1 MHRVQGRTAGVL
13 AAAFA
18 AALVLA
24 AIAGASPKG
33 DSGASH
39 ASGKTT
45 ICHHTSSETNP
56 WVRIRVSN
64 SSLKAHAKHGDLIPA
79 PADGCASGGDDDGG
93 DDDGGGGGGLP
104 T

>member
-1 MHRVQGRTAGVL
+1 MQRVHGRTAAGVL
-13 AAAFA
+13 ATAFA
-18 AALVLA
+18 AALMLA
-24 AIAGASPKG
+24 AIAGACPKNNNG
-33 DSGASH
+33 H
-39 ASGKTT
+39 ASNGKTT

-79 PADGCASGGDDDGG
+79 PAEGCPSGGDDDGG
-93 DDDGGGGGGLP
+93 GDDGGGGLP